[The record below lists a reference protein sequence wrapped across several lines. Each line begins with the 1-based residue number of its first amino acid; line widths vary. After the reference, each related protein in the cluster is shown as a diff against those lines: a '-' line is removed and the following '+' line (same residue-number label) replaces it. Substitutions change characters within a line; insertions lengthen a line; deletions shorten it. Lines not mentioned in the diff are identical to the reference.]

1 MKNKY
6 TLHKIGKQH
15 QDINIKFQF
24 IIIDRIKVL
33 SQELGR
39 MQVTVLKVF
48 STFRVGIA
56 TMLELNLSKMS
67 LAYCLEAQQIRTLS
81 WIEYFI
87 KSVKIQKVLMK
98 DKQTVKIIRSLSQ
111 SMKASPLHLIVRFP
125 RHQLILKYTRALSS
139 PQQAATMIKGKIQ
152 Q

>member
-1 MKNKY
+1 M
-6 TLHKIGKQH
+6 
-15 QDINIKFQF
+15 
-24 IIIDRIKVL
+24 L

-67 LAYCLEAQQIRTLS
+67 SAYCFEAQQIRTLS

-87 KSVKIQKVLMK
+87 KSVKVPKVLIK
-98 DKQTVKIIRSLSQ
+98 KNKQPVKIIRSLSQ
-111 SMKASPLHLIVRFP
+111 SMKAICLHLIVRFP